1 MAITRLPPMDTI
13 TIRPA
18 FFQPSPSPAAQ
29 QNKKAL
35 RSLSIFA
42 GIGLLGF
49 MLMQQIFS
57 AILMIFGLAD
67 LYQNDA
73 LFQDA
78 YGILFSIFCVGLPF
92 LAVYFLLALRRQAP
106 DIPLNAPKNKWRAIL
121 LALIGLLV
129 CMAGNY
135 ATNGLILFFNLFGIE
150 LSAPE
155 VQAPASV
162 WGCVLLFVQSAVVP
176 AVVEEFAMRGVVM
189 QPLRKY
195 GDWFAILT
203 SAFVFAL
210 HGNLVQAPFAF
221 IAGIGLGY
229 AVIASGSLWTGIL
242 IHLLNNS
249 ISVIQTIA
257 IAYLPEGKAAI
268 VSAILIGVVIAAG
281 AAALLVYLV
290 KKEMRF
296 VLPLSSV
303 PLHRGEK
310 CAAYLFTP
318 PMVLALAMMVWST
331 RYYINV
337 PFSTRLP
344 TLFFFIAAIVAFV
357 YSFSPQKASAPHP
370 M

>member
-18 FFQPSPSPAAQ
+18 FSRLLPRTAQ

-135 ATNGLILFFNLFGIE
+135 ATNGLILF
-150 LSAPE
+150 
-155 VQAPASV
+155 
-162 WGCVLLFVQSAVVP
+162 
-176 AVVEEFAMRGVVM
+176 
-189 QPLRKY
+189 
-195 GDWFAILT
+195 
-203 SAFVFAL
+203 
-210 HGNLVQAPFAF
+210 
-221 IAGIGLGY
+221 
-229 AVIASGSLWTGIL
+229 
-242 IHLLNNS
+242 S
-249 ISVIQTIA
+249 IS
-257 IAYLPEGKAAI
+257 
-268 VSAILIGVVIAAG
+268 
-281 AAALLVYLV
+281 
-290 KKEMRF
+290 
-296 VLPLSSV
+296 
-303 PLHRGEK
+303 
-310 CAAYLFTP
+310 
-318 PMVLALAMMVWST
+318 LAL
-331 RYYINV
+331 N
-337 PFSTRLP
+337 
-344 TLFFFIAAIVAFV
+344 
-357 YSFSPQKASAPHP
+357 
-370 M
+370 